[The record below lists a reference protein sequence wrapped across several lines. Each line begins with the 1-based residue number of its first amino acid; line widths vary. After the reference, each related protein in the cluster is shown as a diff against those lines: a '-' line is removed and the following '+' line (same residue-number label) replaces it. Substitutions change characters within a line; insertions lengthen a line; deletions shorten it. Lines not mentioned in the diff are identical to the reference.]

1 MMGGV
6 CLSVYLSVA
15 RLDLNQEWKGLQ
27 SLLCLDLRREEELW
41 KWWDWWAVVCLSRE
55 WKGLRSPGWKHMT
68 RVIREPIY
76 RSNGKGQG
84 HRVTECKRI
93 AASCCY
99 ALCTKGGWNSNRQNW
114 HRDSLSGYLA
124 HQLILGKTVKGQGH
138 RVKVKKSRRDSRVA
152 PSRFAVTPLNATAPH
167 RRREMCTL
175 LRAQP
180 LIL

>member
-15 RLDLNQEWKGLQ
+15 RLDLN
-27 SLLCLDLRREEELW
+27 
-41 KWWDWWAVVCLSRE
+41 RE

-76 RSNGKGQG
+76 RSNG
-84 HRVTECKRI
+84 
-93 AASCCY
+93 
-99 ALCTKGGWNSNRQNW
+99 
-114 HRDSLSGYLA
+114 
-124 HQLILGKTVKGQGH
+124 KGQGH

-175 LRAQP
+175 LSAQP